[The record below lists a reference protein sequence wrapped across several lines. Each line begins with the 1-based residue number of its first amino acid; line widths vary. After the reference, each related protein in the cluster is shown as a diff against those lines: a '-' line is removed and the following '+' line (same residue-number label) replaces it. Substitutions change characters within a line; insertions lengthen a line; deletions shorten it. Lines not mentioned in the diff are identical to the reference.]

1 MGACAKLGYR
11 RTGVRDDERGY
22 ERGGVRG
29 RKGARGYGRGYEMR
43 GYDRICVL
51 LLNYLDKQTR
61 LPEQPML
68 DEFPFRVE

>member
-1 MGACAKLGYR
+1 MKGMGACAKLGYR

-29 RKGARGYGRGYEMR
+29 RKGARGY
-43 GYDRICVL
+43 DRICVL